1 MSLAATTATPTTPLY
16 QALTEELREAIRD
29 GRLVAG
35 ARLPSVREAA
45 ISRGISINT
54 VLAAYRQLEAQGLV
68 DARPQ
73 SGYFVRSQLA
83 VPPAPQAAAAEPS
96 SAIAAESTVLSR
108 IASVLAAQTRPDTID
123 LSLACPKGSDFYPG
137 EKLGRIVVDLTRR
150 HPELLT
156 DYSLPPGPQLL
167 RREICRHATELG
179 MQLLPDAI
187 LLTNGCMEALQLALR
202 ATTQAGD
209 TVGLESPTYFNLI
222 PLLDRL
228 GLKAIEIPTHPEGGL
243 SLDALE
249 LLLSEGRLQVVVT
262 MPTVH
267 NPLGTSMSPA
277 NKRRLANLA
286 RTYKVPVIEDAL
298 YAELQFSTPLQPT
311 AKAFDRDGWII
322 VCASYTK
329 TLAPGMR
336 VGWMEGGR
344 FGRELA
350 ELKFCSSV
358 AQPALLGEAIGRF
371 LESGG
376 YAQHIRRLRRT
387 YAAQTERLRGLIHDA
402 FPPGTRATQPSGG
415 FLVWV
420 ELPEGC
426 DTNRLFDLALRRGI
440 GMTPGKLY
448 SPSGR
453 YTRHLR
459 LSGCYPFSD
468 RHVHALMTL
477 GELAGAQLG

>member
-1 MSLAATTATPTTPLY
+1 M
-16 QALTEELREAIRD
+16 
-29 GRLVAG
+29 
-35 ARLPSVREAA
+35 
-45 ISRGISINT
+45 
-54 VLAAYRQLEAQGLV
+54 
-68 DARPQ
+68 
-73 SGYFVRSQLA
+73 
-83 VPPAPQAAAAEPS
+83 
-96 SAIAAESTVLSR
+96 
-108 IASVLAAQTRPDTID
+108 
-123 LSLACPKGSDFYPG
+123 
-137 EKLGRIVVDLTRR
+137 
-150 HPELLT
+150 
-156 DYSLPPGPQLL
+156 
-167 RREICRHATELG
+167 
-179 MQLLPDAI
+179 
-187 LLTNGCMEALQLALR
+187 
-202 ATTQAGD
+202 
-209 TVGLESPTYFNLI
+209 
-222 PLLDRL
+222 
-228 GLKAIEIPTHPEGGL
+228 
-243 SLDALE
+243 
-249 LLLSEGRLQVVVT
+249 
-262 MPTVH
+262 
-267 NPLGTSMSPA
+267 
-277 NKRRLANLA
+277 
-286 RTYKVPVIEDAL
+286 
-298 YAELQFSTPLQPT
+298 
-311 AKAFDRDGWII
+311 
-322 VCASYTK
+322 CASYTK